1 MRRIGGEALL
11 RDVREHLRL
20 FVAVA
25 AAELEEASSTTST
38 SSFILGVVPRRIS
51 IMVAAVLPERHRV
64 ATC

>member
-20 FVAVA
+20 FVA
-25 AAELEEASSTTST
+25 AAELEEASPPSST